1 MPFDLFQLYTLKN
14 SPDANT
20 PVGAIPQEV
29 SAYLGCKQSL
39 AYFTSRSIRHVFEEH
54 PDLDMFEL
62 LHMPDMIAR
71 GRWLTDHRKRHYAV
85 IIYFVPDSPLKYMS
99 ALKVTGEGF
108 EPYMSS
114 FYRTRDK
121 DIRRVM
127 KRGDVLREHL

>member
-20 PVGAIPQEV
+20 PVAAIPREV
-29 SAYLGCKQSL
+29 ADYLGCKQSL
-39 AYFTSRSIRHVFEEH
+39 AYFSSVSIRHVFKDH
-54 PDLDMFEL
+54 PDLDIFEL

-71 GRWLTDHRKRHYAV
+71 GRWVSDRSKPHYAV
-85 IIYFVPDSPLKYMS
+85 VIYFVPDSPLKYQS
-99 ALKVTGEGF
+99 ALKVTGDGF

-114 FYRTRDK
+114 FYRTRDR

-127 KRGDVLREHL
+127 RRGDVLREHI